1 MVLCVVSRGMVSGS
15 LLARQALPA
24 HDVTQN
30 PAAPATQTSSLYQ
43 TSSL

>member
-1 MVLCVVSRGMVSGS
+1 VVLGVALRGVVSGS

-30 PAAPATQTSSLYQ
+30 PAAPATETSFL
-43 TSSL
+43 